1 MKKSM
6 DDWFF
11 MRPGFDTFQLEP
23 DRHKQYLF
31 GHRERRQRD
40 LLMNDVENA
49 VYAMDGH
56 KAVVFGDY
64 GRGKTHMCHNLAYE
78 LERRGD
84 DVLPIYVKC
93 SSYGSKEPFHSLF
106 RELVAGIK
114 VERINRVA
122 DEYMRRANRG
132 EAPKIDEIVQS
143 DDIALVMSRGL
154 TAAETD
160 VVRSSMRW
168 LGGEPKVDMGLVSK
182 GLRPQLSDSREFGA
196 VLKGLAHMLRTVEG
210 KVPVYLIDEAERLQ
224 YVNNVDTFAAWNAAL
239 RELTEL
245 PKVGLLFFVG
255 ALTRNDLPTLLLL
268 DEIKR
273 RIGIVNYVEFVN
285 PSRDEI
291 RDFLVELFATS
302 IRKGAVPSEHAAAV
316 GAGGDDTSIPEELQR
331 LTAGDPKALETYPFT
346 PDAFAEFVEQVS
358 TGEAASKPSEVLKRV
373 QKVAQ
378 RAMRADARVIDVR
391 LVDALAAEGM

>member
-6 DDWFF
+6 SEWFF

-23 DRHKQYLF
+23 DRHRQFLF
-31 GHRERRQRD
+31 GRRERGQRD
-40 LLMNDVENA
+40 LLMNDIENA

-78 LERRGD
+78 LESRRD
-84 DVLPIYVKC
+84 EVLPTYVKC
-93 SSYGSKEPFHSLF
+93 SSYGSKEPFHSFF
-106 RELVAGIK
+106 RELVAGLK
-114 VERINRVA
+114 VDRINRVA

-168 LGGEPKVDMGLVSK
+168 LSGEPKVDMGLISK
-182 GLRPQLSDSREFGA
+182 GLRPQLGDSREFGA
-196 VLKGLAHMLRTVEG
+196 VLKGLAHMLLTVEG
-210 KVPVYLIDEAERLQ
+210 RVPVYLVDEAERLQ
-224 YVNNVDTFAAWNAAL
+224 QVGNVDTFAAWNAAL

-245 PKVGLLFFVG
+245 SKVGLIFFVG
-255 ALTRNDLPTLLLL
+255 ALTRNDLPTVLLT

-291 RDFLVELFATS
+291 RDFLVEMFSTS
-302 IRKGAVPSEHAAAV
+302 IRKGPVPVEHAAAV
-316 GAGGDDTSIPEELQR
+316 GPGGADATIPADLQQCV
-331 LTAGDPKALETYPFT
+331 AGDADALETYPFA
-346 PDAFAEFVEQVS
+346 PDAFAAFVEQVA

-378 RAMRADARVIDVR
+378 RAMRADARVIDIG
-391 LVDALAAEGM
+391 LVEALAAEGI

>member
-23 DRHKQYLF
+23 DRHKQFLF

-78 LERRGD
+78 LEKRGD
-84 DVLPIYVKC
+84 DVFPIYVKC
-93 SSYGSKEPFHSLF
+93 SSYGSKEPFHSFF
-106 RELVAGIK
+106 RELVAGLK
-114 VERINRVA
+114 VDRINRVA
-122 DEYMRRANRG
+122 DEYVRRANKG
-132 EAPKIDEIVQS
+132 EVPKIDEIVQS
-143 DDIALVMSRGL
+143 DDIALVMTRGL

-160 VVRSSMRW
+160 VVRASMRW

-196 VLKGLAHMLRTVEG
+196 VLKGLAHMLRNVEG

-224 YVNNVDTFAAWNAAL
+224 NVNNVDTFAAWNAAL

-245 PKVGLLFFVG
+245 SKVGLIFFVG
-255 ALTRNDLPTLLLL
+255 ALTRNDLPTVLLL

-291 RDFLVELFATS
+291 RDFLVEMFATN
-302 IRKGAVPSEHAAAV
+302 IRKGPVPVEHAAAV
-316 GAGGDDTSIPEELQR
+316 GECGADQSVPDELQQ
-331 LTAGDPKALETYPFT
+331 LTRGDSEALETYPFT
-346 PDAFAEFVEQVS
+346 PEAFTEFVEQVS

-378 RAMRADARVIDVR
+378 RAMRAEARMIDVR
-391 LVDALAAEGM
+391 LVETLAAEGM